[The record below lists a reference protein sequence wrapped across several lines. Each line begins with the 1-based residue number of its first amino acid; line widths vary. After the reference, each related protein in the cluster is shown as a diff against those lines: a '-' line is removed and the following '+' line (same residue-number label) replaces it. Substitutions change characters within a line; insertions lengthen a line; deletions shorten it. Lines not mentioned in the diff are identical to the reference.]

1 MPLTDVEIRQ
11 AKAGNKRTKLTV
23 GNGLYL
29 DVRPSGSEAI
39 VPQEMVNSYE
49 NHTYERIYM
58 ARAMICV
65 GDTTTH
71 GGRVLEGTAT
81 ATIDGKPIAG
91 VGHKVLCPQC
101 KGVFPILPA
110 TGRRYPHNFGGRE
123 TAIEGMKTACGAT
136 LIASQSSATLD
147 DVGAGEATTGAAVA
161 NAAAALAPSPTLCL
175 ECLKSAAENAATMI
189 ARG

>member
-1 MPLTDVEIRQ
+1 M
-11 AKAGNKRTKLTV
+11 G
-23 GNGLYL
+23 
-29 DVRPSGSEAI
+29 
-39 VPQEMVNSYE
+39 
-49 NHTYERIYM
+49 
-58 ARAMICV
+58 RAMICV

-71 GGRVLEGTAT
+71 GGRVLEGSAT

-110 TGRRYPHNFGGRE
+110 TGRRYLHQIAGRD
-123 TAIEGMKTACGAT
+123 TAIQGMKTACGAR
-136 LIASQSSATLD
+136 LVASQSATTLD
-147 DVGAGEATTGAAVA
+147 DVGAGEAMTGGAVA
-161 NAAAALAPSPTLCL
+161 AATGLAPSSTLCL

>member
-1 MPLTDVEIRQ
+1 M
-11 AKAGNKRTKLTV
+11 G
-23 GNGLYL
+23 
-29 DVRPSGSEAI
+29 
-39 VPQEMVNSYE
+39 
-49 NHTYERIYM
+49 
-58 ARAMICV
+58 RAMICV

-71 GGRVLEGTAT
+71 GGRVLEGSAT

-110 TGRRYPHNFGGRE
+110 TGRRYPHQIAGRD
-123 TAIEGMKTACGAT
+123 TAIHGMKTACGAT
-136 LIASQSSATLD
+136 LIASQLSMTLD
-147 DVGAGEATTGAAVA
+147 DVGAGEAMTGGAVA
-161 NAAAALAPSPTLCL
+161 AAAAALAPSSTLCL

>member
-1 MPLTDVEIRQ
+1 
-11 AKAGNKRTKLTV
+11 
-23 GNGLYL
+23 
-29 DVRPSGSEAI
+29 
-39 VPQEMVNSYE
+39 
-49 NHTYERIYM
+49 M

-81 ATIDGKPIAG
+81 ATIDGKAIAG

-101 KGVFPILPA
+101 KGIFPILPA
-110 TGRRYPHNFGGRE
+110 TGRRYPHQIAGRE

-147 DVGAGEATTGAAVA
+147 DVGAGEATTGGAVA
-161 NAAAALAPSPTLCL
+161 AAATALAPSPTLCL

>member
-1 MPLTDVEIRQ
+1 
-11 AKAGNKRTKLTV
+11 
-23 GNGLYL
+23 
-29 DVRPSGSEAI
+29 
-39 VPQEMVNSYE
+39 
-49 NHTYERIYM
+49 
-58 ARAMICV
+58 MICV

-71 GGRVLEGTAT
+71 GGRVLEGSTI

-110 TGRRYPHNFGGRE
+110 TGRRYPHQIAGRD
-123 TAIEGMKTACGAT
+123 TAIQGMKTACGAT
-136 LIASQSSATLD
+136 LIASQSATTLD
-147 DVGAGEATTGAAVA
+147 DVGAGEAITGGAA
-161 NAAAALAPSPTLCL
+161 AAATALAPSSTLCL

>member
-1 MPLTDVEIRQ
+1 
-11 AKAGNKRTKLTV
+11 
-23 GNGLYL
+23 
-29 DVRPSGSEAI
+29 
-39 VPQEMVNSYE
+39 
-49 NHTYERIYM
+49 M

-71 GGRVLEGTAT
+71 GGRVLEGSAT

-110 TGRRYPHNFGGRE
+110 TGRKYPHNVDGRE

-147 DVGAGEATTGAAVA
+147 DVGSGEATTGGAVSAAA
-161 NAAAALAPSPTLCL
+161 ATAAALAPSPTLCL
-175 ECLKSAAENAATMI
+175 ECLKAAAENAATMI

>member
-1 MPLTDVEIRQ
+1 M
-11 AKAGNKRTKLTV
+11 G
-23 GNGLYL
+23 
-29 DVRPSGSEAI
+29 
-39 VPQEMVNSYE
+39 
-49 NHTYERIYM
+49 
-58 ARAMICV
+58 RAMICV

-71 GGRVLEGTAT
+71 GGRVLEGSSS

-110 TGRRYPHNFGGRE
+110 TGRRYPHQIAGRD
-123 TAIEGMKTACGAT
+123 TAIQGMKTACGAT
-136 LIASQSSATLD
+136 LIASQSATTLN
-147 DVGAGEATTGAAVA
+147 DVGGGEAMTGGAV
-161 NAAAALAPSPTLCL
+161 AAAATKLAPSSTLCL

>member
-1 MPLTDVEIRQ
+1 MGR
-11 AKAGNKRTKLTV
+11 
-23 GNGLYL
+23 
-29 DVRPSGSEAI
+29 AI
-39 VPQEMVNSYE
+39 
-49 NHTYERIYM
+49 
-58 ARAMICV
+58 ICV

-71 GGRVLEGTAT
+71 GGRVLEGSAT

-110 TGRRYPHNFGGRE
+110 TGRRYPHQIAGRD
-123 TAIEGMKTACGAT
+123 TAIQGMKTACGAT
-136 LIASQSSATLD
+136 LIASQLATTLD
-147 DVGAGEATTGAAVA
+147 DVGAGEAMTGGAV
-161 NAAAALAPSPTLCL
+161 AAAAGLAPSSTLCL

>member
-1 MPLTDVEIRQ
+1 M
-11 AKAGNKRTKLTV
+11 G
-23 GNGLYL
+23 
-29 DVRPSGSEAI
+29 
-39 VPQEMVNSYE
+39 
-49 NHTYERIYM
+49 
-58 ARAMICV
+58 RAMICV

-71 GGRVLEGTAT
+71 GGRVLEGSAT

-110 TGRRYPHNFGGRE
+110 TGRRYPHQIAGRD
-123 TAIEGMKTACGAT
+123 TAIQGMKTACGAT
-136 LIASQSSATLD
+136 LVASQSSTTLD
-147 DVGAGEATTGAAVA
+147 DVGSGEATTGSAVA
-161 NAAAALAPSPTLCL
+161 TALTAPAPSSTLCL

>member
-1 MPLTDVEIRQ
+1 M
-11 AKAGNKRTKLTV
+11 G
-23 GNGLYL
+23 
-29 DVRPSGSEAI
+29 
-39 VPQEMVNSYE
+39 
-49 NHTYERIYM
+49 
-58 ARAMICV
+58 RAMICV

-71 GGRVLEGTAT
+71 GGRVLEGSAT

-110 TGRRYPHNFGGRE
+110 TGRRYPHQIAGRD
-123 TAIEGMKTACGAT
+123 TAIQGMKTACGAT
-136 LIASQSSATLD
+136 LIASQSATTLD
-147 DVGAGEATTGAAVA
+147 DVGAGEAMTGGAVA
-161 NAAAALAPSPTLCL
+161 TATGLAPSSTLCL

>member
-1 MPLTDVEIRQ
+1 M
-11 AKAGNKRTKLTV
+11 G
-23 GNGLYL
+23 
-29 DVRPSGSEAI
+29 
-39 VPQEMVNSYE
+39 
-49 NHTYERIYM
+49 
-58 ARAMICV
+58 RAMICV

-71 GGRVLEGTAT
+71 GGRVLEGSAT

-110 TGRRYPHNFGGRE
+110 TGRRYPHQIAGRD
-123 TAIEGMKTACGAT
+123 TAIQGMKTACGAT
-136 LIASQSSATLD
+136 LIASQSATTLD
-147 DVGAGEATTGAAVA
+147 DVGAGEAMTGSAVA
-161 NAAAALAPSPTLCL
+161 AATGLAPSSTLCL

>member
-1 MPLTDVEIRQ
+1 M
-11 AKAGNKRTKLTV
+11 G
-23 GNGLYL
+23 
-29 DVRPSGSEAI
+29 
-39 VPQEMVNSYE
+39 
-49 NHTYERIYM
+49 
-58 ARAMICV
+58 RAMICV

-71 GGRVLEGTAT
+71 GGRVLEGSAI

-110 TGRRYPHNFGGRE
+110 TGRRYPHQITGRD
-123 TAIEGMKTACGAT
+123 TAIQGMKTACGAT
-136 LIASQSSATLD
+136 LIASQSATTLD
-147 DVGAGEATTGAAVA
+147 DVGAGEAMTGGAVA
-161 NAAAALAPSPTLCL
+161 AATGLAPSSTLCL

>member
-1 MPLTDVEIRQ
+1 MGR
-11 AKAGNKRTKLTV
+11 
-23 GNGLYL
+23 
-29 DVRPSGSEAI
+29 AI
-39 VPQEMVNSYE
+39 
-49 NHTYERIYM
+49 
-58 ARAMICV
+58 ICV

-71 GGRVLEGTAT
+71 GGRVLEGSAT

-110 TGRRYPHNFGGRE
+110 TGRRYPHQIAGRD
-123 TAIEGMKTACGAT
+123 TAIQGMKTACGAT
-136 LIASQSSATLD
+136 LIASQSATTLD
-147 DVGAGEATTGAAVA
+147 DVGAGEAMTGGAV
-161 NAAAALAPSPTLCL
+161 AAAAGLAPSSTLCL

>member
-1 MPLTDVEIRQ
+1 M
-11 AKAGNKRTKLTV
+11 G
-23 GNGLYL
+23 
-29 DVRPSGSEAI
+29 
-39 VPQEMVNSYE
+39 
-49 NHTYERIYM
+49 
-58 ARAMICV
+58 RAMICV

-71 GGRVLEGTAT
+71 GGRVLEGSAT

-110 TGRRYPHNFGGRE
+110 TGRRYPHQIAGRD
-123 TAIEGMKTACGAT
+123 TAIQGMKTACGAT
-136 LIASQSSATLD
+136 LIASQSATTLD
-147 DVGAGEATTGAAVA
+147 DVGAGEAMTGGAV
-161 NAAAALAPSPTLCL
+161 AAAAGLAPSSTLCL

>member
-1 MPLTDVEIRQ
+1 M
-11 AKAGNKRTKLTV
+11 G
-23 GNGLYL
+23 
-29 DVRPSGSEAI
+29 
-39 VPQEMVNSYE
+39 
-49 NHTYERIYM
+49 
-58 ARAMICV
+58 RAMICV

-71 GGRVLEGTAT
+71 GGRVLEGSAT

-110 TGRRYPHNFGGRE
+110 TGRRYPHQIAGRD
-123 TAIEGMKTACGAT
+123 TAIQGMKTACGAT
-136 LIASQSSATLD
+136 LIASQSATTLD
-147 DVGAGEATTGAAVA
+147 DVGAGEAMTGGAVA
-161 NAAAALAPSPTLCL
+161 AATGLAPSLTLCL